1 MKTCRGWEQWLL
13 AACLVA
19 VGASLV
25 WAERPEEIPNPKT
38 RDNTWVTDLTG
49 TLRPQTI
56 QQLNTIIDTLEA
68 ETTAEMA
75 VVVINSL
82 EGREI
87 EEFAHDLFQRWG
99 IGKKGKDN
107 GVLVLWST
115 GDRRIRIEVGYGL
128 EAILPDGKCGAILDS
143 YVIPYFRTGDFDS
156 GLLWGVQ
163 TIAAVV
169 KNQPVDIPSATTESY
184 DESEEFPTE
193 ALGLLG
199 VIPLGIGSYVGYRRW
214 RRYRKRRCPS
224 CGAMMR
230 RLPETEE
237 DKHLDEVK
245 QLEETL
251 RSVDYDVWLC
261 PACSHH
267 FTLRYPRWFSGYNQ
281 CPQCLNRTCSSTEV
295 TVREATTYSE
305 GRAKITEACEFCTYH
320 RVYYRTIP
328 RISTSASSGGSF
340 GGGSFGGGSFGG
352 GSSGGG
358 GASRGY

>member
-1 MKTCRGWEQWLL
+1 MRTRWGWEQWLL
-13 AACLVA
+13 MVFLITAGAVLVR
-19 VGASLV
+19 
-25 WAERPEEIPNPKT
+25 AERPEEIPNPKT

-56 QQLNTIIDTLEA
+56 QQLNQIIDALET
-68 ETTAEMA
+68 ETTAEIA
-75 VVVINSL
+75 VVVVHSL
-82 EGREI
+82 EGQEI

-107 GVLVLWST
+107 GVLLLWST

-128 EAILPDGKCGAILDS
+128 EAILPDGKCGAILDN
-143 YVIPYFRTGDFDS
+143 YVIPYFRTGDFDT

-169 KNQPVDIPSATTESY
+169 RNEPINIPSATTESY
-184 DESEEFPTE
+184 DESGEFPTE
-193 ALGLLG
+193 AWGLLG
-199 VIPLGIGSYVGYRRW
+199 AIPIGIGSYVGYRRW

-261 PACSHH
+261 PACSYH
-267 FTLRYPRWFSGYNQ
+267 FTLRYPRWFSGYKS
-281 CPQCLNRTCSSTEV
+281 CPQCHHRTCSSTEV
-295 TVREATTYSE
+295 TVREATTYTE
-305 GRAKITEACEFCTYH
+305 GSAKITETCEFCTYH

-328 RISTSASSGGSF
+328 RLSTSSSSGGF
-340 GGGSFGGGSFGG
+340 GGGGSFGG